1 MSSYVSY
8 CGNFVS
14 MTKMPESI
22 NLEGFFPHVQ
32 FQRFYL
38 GSVDLIAYVTFMPM
52 VRQFI
57 IVRGYRVKHSAYFIM
72 AGKQKGKGNAVP
84 ESPSSICLY

>member
-52 VRQFI
+52 V
-57 IVRGYRVKHSAYFIM
+57 S
-72 AGKQKGKGNAVP
+72 
-84 ESPSSICLY
+84 